1 VDKIVGETDA
11 CLAIATCD
19 FASLARQAFP
29 PTHGG
34 AMTGEAAIRIRG
46 VSHRFGEAGDVRN
59 VRALRDTSL
68 EVVRGELMCLI
79 GPSGCGKSTLLN
91 IMGGLM
97 APTAGEV
104 EVLGKRVT
112 APMPRDIAFVFQENA
127 LFPWNTVL
135 ENVDLGMVF
144 QGVPRAERATRARR
158 SLEAVGLNEFAQ
170 HYPAQLSG
178 GMRQRAAL
186 ARALSLE
193 TGILLMDEPFGALD
207 EQTRMILGED
217 LSVLLSRTD
226 KTIVFVTHSL
236 GEATFLADR
245 VAVFSARPGT
255 IKELITVDEPHPR
268 KPEFVTSA
276 KFTAIRNQLYGLLHD
291 EIRKTMAETVVPSS
305 SEPE

>member
-1 VDKIVGETDA
+1 
-11 CLAIATCD
+11 
-19 FASLARQAFP
+19 
-29 PTHGG
+29 
-34 AMTGEAAIRIRG
+34 MTGEVAIRIRG
-46 VSHRFGEAGDVRN
+46 VSHQFGEQGETRH

-68 EVVRGELMCLI
+68 EIARGELICLI

-91 IMGGLM
+91 IIGGLI
-97 APTAGEV
+97 APTTGSV
-104 EVLGKRVT
+104 EVLGRRV
-112 APMPRDIAFVFQENA
+112 AGPMPRDIAFVFQENA
-127 LFPWNTVL
+127 LFPWNTVF
-135 ENVDLGMVF
+135 ENVNLGMIF
-144 QGVPRAERATRARR
+144 QGVLRTEREARAWRA
-158 SLEAVGLNEFAQ
+158 LEAVGLKDFAQ

-217 LSVLLSRTD
+217 LSVLLARAD

-255 IKELITVDEPHPR
+255 IKKIIVVDEAHPR
-268 KPEFVTSA
+268 RPDFVTSA
-276 KFTAIRNQLYGLLHD
+276 KFTAIRNELYALLHD
-291 EIRKTMAETVVPSS
+291 EIRKTMAETSVSTLGGPA
-305 SEPE
+305 P

>member
-1 VDKIVGETDA
+1 
-11 CLAIATCD
+11 
-19 FASLARQAFP
+19 
-29 PTHGG
+29 
-34 AMTGEAAIRIRG
+34 MTGEVAIRIRG
-46 VSHRFGEAGDVRN
+46 VSHQFGEEGETRH

-68 EVVRGELMCLI
+68 EIARGELICLI

-91 IMGGLM
+91 IIGGLI
-97 APTAGEV
+97 APTTGSV
-104 EVLGKRVT
+104 EVLGRRV
-112 APMPRDIAFVFQENA
+112 AGPMPRDIAFVFQENA
-127 LFPWNTVL
+127 LFPWNTVF
-135 ENVDLGMVF
+135 ENVNLGMIF
-144 QGVPRAERATRARR
+144 QGVPRTEREARAWRA
-158 SLEAVGLNEFAQ
+158 LEAVGLKDFAQ

-217 LSVLLSRTD
+217 LSVLLARAD

-255 IKELITVDEPHPR
+255 IKKIIVVDEAHPR
-268 KPEFVTSA
+268 RPDFVTSA
-276 KFTAIRNQLYGLLHD
+276 KFTAIRNELYALLHD
-291 EIRKTMAETVVPSS
+291 EIRKTMAETSVSALGGPA
-305 SEPE
+305 P